1 MRKLNLERKTN
12 MEEKIEKLVRW
23 LQEKVNGA
31 GLNGAIVGISGG
43 IDSAVVTHLIKR
55 AFPNQSLGLI
65 MPCKSN
71 PNDQEDALRVVN
83 SSGIDHLLIDLT
95 STHETLFS
103 ELEQQ
108 LKQKEQWNEKAAKLG
123 DANTRARL
131 RMTTLYAVAN
141 NFGYLVVGTDNA
153 AEWHTGYFTKY
164 GDGGVDLVPLV
175 HFTKGEVRELA
186 IALGVPEEVVNKAPS
201 AGLWEGQTDENE
213 MGTTYNM
220 IDKYLRGEDIPE
232 EDRRIIEKLHNQSHH
247 KRELAAAPPKF

>member
-1 MRKLNLERKTN
+1 
-12 MEEKIEKLVRW
+12 MEQKIEKLVNW
-23 LQEKVNGA
+23 LQTKVNEA

-55 AFPNQSLGLI
+55 AFPNNSLGLI

-71 PNDQEDALRVVN
+71 PNDQKDALKVVE
-83 SSGIDHLLIDLT
+83 SSGIDHLLVDLT
-95 STHETLFS
+95 STHETLF
-103 ELEQQ
+103 
-108 LKQKEQWNEKAAKLG
+108 KEIEGKLSNQSLLNESKSKLG
-123 DANTRARL
+123 DANMRARL

-186 IALGVPEEVVNKAPS
+186 LSLGVPSDIITKAPS

-213 MGTTYNM
+213 MGTTYDM
-220 IDKYLRGEDIPE
+220 IDKYLKGEEVPDQ
-232 EDRRIIEKLHNQSHH
+232 DRQIIEKLHNHSHH